1 MSSAVCYKHT
11 SLVKTF
17 PGWAHK
23 YQRQEWHVQL
33 RDLFFLDVMRF
44 IFTCILHFVC
54 RCNGSFQLVDEHVRG
69 FGSCIYLSGIS
80 GDNIAYVTQASD
92 SLTMALKK
100 GRIQGEIAE
109 KNFYHTEE
117 RLYIDVNESDL
128 QHFKS
133 SKEHRWQVDVS
144 FCLKNSYFDSLQR
157 FVCSLTQVIINRL
170 LPSHFLP
177 FSPVEEGYDALNLQ
191 TCSEDQRSA
200 LAVIVACPVHSP
212 PILVTGP
219 FGTGKTRILA
229 LAAHYFLQ
237 RSTRV
242 EDKTCILV
250 CTQQHVSADAFL
262 DCLMSL
268 VISIPDAAYVARV
281 KYSATKRHQRGNT
294 GSVFQRHQRSLDDF
308 VSDYKQKPP
317 TKKRPYLIVTTC
329 QAAHGLKR
337 RLPREF
343 YFTHI
348 LLDEVAQMREAE
360 AVAPL
365 CLANSTTKIV
375 LAGDKQ
381 QVRTSL

>member
-1 MSSAVCYKHT
+1 M
-11 SLVKTF
+11 
-17 PGWAHK
+17 
-23 YQRQEWHVQL
+23 
-33 RDLFFLDVMRF
+33 
-44 IFTCILHFVC
+44 
-54 RCNGSFQLVDEHVRG
+54 
-69 FGSCIYLSGIS
+69 YLLGIS

-92 SLTMALKK
+92 SFTMASKK
-100 GRIQGEIAE
+100 GCIQGKISSE
-109 KNFYHTEE
+109 NFRHTEE
-117 RLYIDVNESDL
+117 VLYIDVNESDL
-128 QHFKS
+128 QCFKS
-133 SKEHRWQVDVS
+133 SKECRWQVDVS
-144 FCLKNSYFDSLQR
+144 FCLKNSYFESLQR

-200 LAVIVACPVHSP
+200 LAVIVACPAHSP

-237 RSTRV
+237 CSTRV

-268 VISIPDAAYVARV
+268 VISIPDTAYVARV
-281 KYSATKRHQRGNT
+281 KYKYSATKGHQRGNT
-294 GSVFQRHQRSLDDF
+294 GSAFQRHQRSLDDF

-329 QAAHGLKR
+329 QAAHGLRR

-381 QVRTSL
+381 QVCTPELRTCM